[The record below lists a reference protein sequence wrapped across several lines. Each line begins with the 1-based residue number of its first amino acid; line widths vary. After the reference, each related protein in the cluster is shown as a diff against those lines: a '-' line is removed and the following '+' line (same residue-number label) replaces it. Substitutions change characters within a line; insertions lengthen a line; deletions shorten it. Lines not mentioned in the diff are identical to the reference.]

1 MPCFEASLVDVIVAL
16 IGLAFYRIR
25 FVAQYLHNS
34 RALSGVGKYGVNSK
48 HPMAAWERK
57 KYGAGGPPNT
67 NEDEKYMGL
76 WHFDDLP
83 SFEDAT
89 F

>member
-1 MPCFEASLVDVIVAL
+1 MNSQFHDSGSQSNCRFADWHFTV
-16 IGLAFYRIR
+16 R
-25 FVAQYLHNS
+25 FVAQYLHDS

-89 F
+89 